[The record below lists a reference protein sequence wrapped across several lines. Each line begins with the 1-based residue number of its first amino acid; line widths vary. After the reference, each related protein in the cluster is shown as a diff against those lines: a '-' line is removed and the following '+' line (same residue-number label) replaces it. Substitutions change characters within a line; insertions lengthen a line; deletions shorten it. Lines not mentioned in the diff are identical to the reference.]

1 MLASQLI
8 DNGFPSLDLFD
19 KAGFALQ
26 LMDEY
31 DIQHLPVRSEEKL
44 VGLVAKDDLL
54 DTDEDSPVAAVQDA
68 FLSVSVKGEEFFLS
82 ALRKI
87 AEQELSVLP
96 VVNEQTELIGIISS
110 RALLKKISL
119 FIGNEEKGGVIV
131 LQTEKRNFSF
141 GEVNR
146 LVETNDA
153 YITQVNTYTEADTG
167 WVIITIRVNK
177 TEISDIVAT
186 FQRYDYIVRYYF
198 GEESYANEL
207 RENYQHLLSYLNI

>member
-8 DNGFPSLDLFD
+8 DTGFPSLDLFD

-31 DIQHLPVRSEEKL
+31 DIQHLPVRSEEKYA
-44 VGLVAKDDLL
+44 GLIAKDDLL
-54 DTDEDSPVAAVQDA
+54 DADEDSPIAAMQDA
-68 FLSVSVKGEEFFLS
+68 FMRVSVKGEEFFLV
-82 ALRKI
+82 ALKKI

-96 VVNEQTELIGIISS
+96 VVNEQLELSGVISS
-110 RALLKKISL
+110 RELLKKISL
-119 FIGNEEKGGVIV
+119 FIGNEERGGVII

-141 GEVNR
+141 GEINR

-167 WVIITIRVNK
+167 YVIITLRVNK

-186 FQRYDYIVRYYF
+186 FQRYDYIIRYYF